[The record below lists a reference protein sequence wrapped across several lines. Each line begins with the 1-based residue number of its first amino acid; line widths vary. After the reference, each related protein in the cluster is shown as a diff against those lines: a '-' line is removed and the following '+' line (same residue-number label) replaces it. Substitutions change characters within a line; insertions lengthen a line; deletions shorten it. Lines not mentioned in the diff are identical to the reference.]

1 MVTEDD
7 GGEKM
12 LDGER
17 TDIQELGYKHIV
29 HRLED
34 VEIGHLIND
43 GNELFEELQLH
54 IGHHEVQSLGLALG
68 AHRDDLPKSLHTL
81 LTVGSSVV
89 YVGLHRVIGVQN
101 HLLRY
106 ESPRDSS
113 RTAEIRMEDTRPQ
126 TPVLFI
132 CSRVNAARLV
142 HLVEIHLRGLGSERL
157 LHLLVVLVVSL
168 LHDAVEN
175 RQPLAGVPH
184 GQIHAATV
192 IGLIGE
198 KSVEDV
204 TRAGAPVREE
214 VWSVRENDIGEE
226 LRMIR

>member
-68 AHRDDLPKSLHTL
+68 AHRDDLPMSL
-81 LTVGSSVV
+81 
-89 YVGLHRVIGVQN
+89 